1 MDGSETRRGQPC
13 WYKVD
18 DVKFTALND
27 ALMIE
32 SCIYYILKKHF
43 SDHASYV
50 QLMELFHETMLITT
64 IGQSLDMQTAN
75 KDVEC
80 FTMDRYNSIVTH
92 KTAYYTFYLPVALAM
107 HLAGYTDPEV
117 FRQVKTILLEMGQF
131 FQVCKKSRNQN
142 LDHQFCLVCKFYST
156 DSR

>member
-18 DVKFTALND
+18 DVKLTAIND

-32 SCIYYILKKHF
+32 SCIYYILKKYF
-43 SDHASYV
+43 STQPSYV
-50 QLMELFHETMLITT
+50 KLVELFHETMLITT
-64 IGQSLDMQTAN
+64 IGQSLDLQTAN

-107 HLAGYTDPEV
+107 HLAGYEDPEV

-131 FQVCKKSRNQN
+131 FQVLC
-142 LDHQFCLVCKFYST
+142 T
-156 DSR
+156 DTLSSASGK

>member
-1 MDGSETRRGQPC
+1 MDASETRRGQPC

-18 DVKFTALND
+18 DVKFTAIND

-32 SCIYYILKKHF
+32 SCIYYILKKYF
-43 SDHASYV
+43 SDQACYIKLV
-50 QLMELFHETMLITT
+50 ELFHETMLITT
-64 IGQSLDMQTAN
+64 IGQSLDLQTAE
-75 KDVEC
+75 KDVDS

-107 HLAGYTDPEV
+107 HLAGYEDPEV

-131 FQVCKKSRNQN
+131 FQVSKPFSLAENCRI
-142 LDHQFCLVCKFYST
+142 VI
-156 DSR
+156 